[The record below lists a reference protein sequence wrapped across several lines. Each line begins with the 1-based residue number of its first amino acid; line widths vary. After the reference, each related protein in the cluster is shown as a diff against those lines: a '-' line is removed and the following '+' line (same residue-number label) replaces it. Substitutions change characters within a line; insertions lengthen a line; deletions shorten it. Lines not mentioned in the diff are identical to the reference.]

1 MDYSN
6 KIKKTIKSLEQ
17 ISKNQGVDLNQEI
30 DSLEKKLTRI
40 QPDQYSEW
48 QQEKKEHSPWDRVK
62 IARTLERPKPQ
73 DYIHYLIKDFV
84 PLQGDRLG
92 HDDQAIL
99 GGIGYL
105 KDIPVTAISTR
116 RGKELKGNMDANF
129 GMPHP
134 EGYRKAL
141 RLAKQAE
148 KFKRPVLF
156 FVDTPGAFCGIGA
169 EERGISE
176 AIARNLF
183 ELSDLNVPTLTV
195 ITGEGGSGGALALSV
210 ANKIY
215 MMENSILSVISPEG
229 CASILFK
236 DSSRA
241 EQAAESLRLTAYD
254 LFELGVVD
262 EIQKETDDFNSN
274 PEPTLKELEE
284 ALYNDI
290 FHFSFMDEEKM
301 KEQRYNKYR
310 SIGFFETDKNQLPE
324 KILNTVNGNGK
335 ATGKKPGSSGT
346 NVLKD
351 IARLLGLK

>member
-1 MDYSN
+1 MDYTS

-17 ISKNQGVDLNQEI
+17 ISKNQGVDLNEEI
-30 DSLEKKLTRI
+30 NSLEKKLTKI
-40 QPDQYSEW
+40 DPEKYTEW
-48 QQEKKEHSPWDRVK
+48 QEKKKGHTPWERVK

-73 DYIHYLIKDFV
+73 DYIEHLIQDFI
-84 PLQGDRLG
+84 PLHGDRLG
-92 HDDQAIL
+92 HDDNAIV

-134 EGYRKAL
+134 DGYRKAL

-148 KFKRPVLF
+148 KFNRPVLF
-156 FVDTPGAFCGIGA
+156 FVDTPGAYCGIGA

-183 ELSDLNVPTLTV
+183 ELSDLNVPAFTV

-210 ANKIY
+210 SNKIY
-215 MMENSILSVISPEG
+215 MMENAILSVISPEG

-236 DSSRA
+236 DSARA

-254 LFELGVVD
+254 LFELGIAD
-262 EIQKETDDFNSN
+262 EIQKEREDFNSN
-274 PEPTLKELEE
+274 PQPTMKDLEE
-284 ALYNDI
+284 NLYNDI
-290 FHFSFMDEEKM
+290 FHFSFMDKEKM
-301 KEQRYNKYR
+301 KTQRYNKYR

-324 KILNTVNGNGK
+324 KILNTVNGNGDQS
-335 ATGKKPGSSGT
+335 GKKTNGHSG
-346 NVLKD
+346 NFLKD
-351 IARLLGLK
+351 MARLLGLK

>member
-1 MDYSN
+1 MEYTN

-17 ISKNQGVDLNQEI
+17 ISKSQGVDLNEEI
-30 DSLEKKLTRI
+30 NSLEKKLTKI
-40 QPDQYSEW
+40 QPEKYSEW
-48 QQEKKEHSPWDRVK
+48 QEQKKGHTPWERVK

-73 DYIHYLIKDFV
+73 DYIEYLIQDFI
-84 PLQGDRLG
+84 PLHGDRLG
-92 HDDQAIL
+92 HDDNAIL

-148 KFKRPVLF
+148 KFKRPVVF

-169 EERGISE
+169 EERGIAES
-176 AIARNLF
+176 IARNLF
-183 ELSDLNVPTLTV
+183 ELSDLNVPTFTV

-210 ANKIY
+210 SNKLY
-215 MMENSILSVISPEG
+215 MMENAIFSVISPEG
-229 CASILFK
+229 AASILFK
-236 DSSRA
+236 DASKA

-254 LFELGVVD
+254 LFELGIVD
-262 EIQKETDDFNSN
+262 EIQKETEDFDTN
-274 PEPTLKELEE
+274 PQPTMQELEKM
-284 ALYNDI
+284 LYNDI

-301 KEQRYNKYR
+301 KDQRYNKYR
-310 SIGFFETDKNQLPE
+310 SIGFFETDKNQLPD
-324 KILNTVNGNGK
+324 KILNEVNKNGGAK
-335 ATGKKPGSSGT
+335 TAAEGKT
-346 NVLKD
+346 FLKEL
-351 IARLLGLK
+351 ARLLGLKQ